1 MSSQASIEEEIRFLE
16 LDTDSAIKWARDG
29 KIEAWVH
36 RYLLN
41 GKGGRTNPEFSEG
54 LKREKRWWNG
64 PVELDLTDPSPTVGT
79 APGLEY
85 VVDGESTLRPLAGNE
100 NRTLCLYRH

>member
-1 MSSQASIEEEIRFLE
+1 MSSQASLEEEIRFLE
-16 LDTDSAIKWARDG
+16 LYTGSAIKWARDG

-36 RYLLN
+36 GYLLTS
-41 GKGGRTNPEFSEG
+41 KGGRTNPEFSEA

-64 PVELDLTDPSPTVGT
+64 PLELNLTDLSPAVGT

-85 VVDGESTLRPLAGNE
+85 VVDGEFTLRPLAGNE